1 MLSKEQNDLITLTGK
16 GTPGG
21 AMMRRYWQPVALSAE
36 VPADAPLAV
45 RLLGEDLVVFR
56 DGAGAPQ
63 LIHRFCPHR
72 KVDLSYGRV
81 EDGGLRCIYH
91 GWLLSGDGRCL
102 EQPGEPADSS
112 YKDRIRQTAYPCRE
126 AGGLILAYL
135 GPGEPPRLPRFPF
148 IAGDRDDQVWA
159 SKLHHDCNW
168 LQAHEGNADPQ
179 HISFLHRSFSAA
191 ESLLPTRNTFYGA
204 DVAPKMEVEETG
216 YGLRIVTA
224 RALEGGRNYLRLTH
238 HIMPNASTFAGLPC
252 VDPAV
257 QPDYENLSYQLHWH
271 VPIDD
276 GQHWKY
282 TLIYRHD
289 GAVDKDFLDNRLFVD
304 MARTHH
310 SQRTAENRYLQ
321 DREEMKRATFLGIG
335 KNFFDHDKLA
345 VESQGRIMDR
355 TDEHLGTTDRPVVL
369 MRRQLLRAVAEVAAD
384 RDPQFVE
391 RGGAPDALAEM
402 VVRSQV
408 LPASVDPRGD
418 WWRQPIP

>member
-1 MLSKEQNDLITLTGK
+1 
-16 GTPGG
+16 
-21 AMMRRYWQPVALSAE
+21 
-36 VPADAPLAV
+36 
-45 RLLGEDLVVFR
+45 
-56 DGAGAPQ
+56 
-63 LIHRFCPHR
+63 
-72 KVDLSYGRV
+72 
-81 EDGGLRCIYH
+81 
-91 GWLLSGDGRCL
+91 LSGDGRCL
-102 EQPGEPADSS
+102 EQPGEPPESP
-112 YKDRIRQTAYPCRE
+112 YKDRIRQTAYSCRE

-135 GPGEPPRLPRFPF
+135 GPGEPPRLPLFPF
-148 IAGDRDDQVWA
+148 IAADLDSQVWA

-179 HISFLHRSFSAA
+179 HISFLHRSFAA
-191 ESLLPTRNTFYGA
+191 DQSLLPTRNSFYGA
-204 DVAPKMEVEETG
+204 DLAPKMEVEETA
-216 YGLRIVTA
+216 YGLRIVTV
-224 RALEGGRNYLRLTH
+224 RALGSDRNYLRLTH
-238 HIMPNASTFAGLPC
+238 HIMPNAAAFAGLPC

-289 GAVDKDFLDNRLFVD
+289 GPVDKDFLSNRLFVD

-310 SQRTAENRYLQ
+310 SPRNAENRYLQ
-321 DREEMKRATFLGIG
+321 DREEMKRVSFLGIG

-355 TDEHLGTTDRPVVL
+355 SDEHLGTTDRPVIL
-369 MRRQLLRAVAEVAAD
+369 MRKQLLRAVADVAEH

-391 RGGAPDALAEM
+391 REGAANALADM

-408 LPASVDPRGD
+408 LSVTVDPRSD
-418 WWRQPIP
+418 WWREPAR